1 MATESLVVAVDDEP
15 GILKL
20 IRLELSDKGYRV
32 VTASNGEDALQ
43 IIEHQR
49 PDVVILDVLMPD
61 MNGYEVMRRIRERTN
76 TPVILLTARD
86 RDEDKVRGLDLG
98 ADDYLPKPFNP
109 EELSARVKAVLRRSA
124 MAGNAQAVL
133 RIDDIEIDLAARMLR
148 KDGHPVD
155 LTRTEWMLLQHLAA
169 NSGKVIFNKEL
180 LTKVWGPEYTND
192 LQYLRVW
199 ISRLRS
205 KVEADPG
212 NPKII
217 KTLQGIGYLLD
228 PTAGEPEA
236 STEEGEGLVSVG

>member
-20 IRLELSDKGYRV
+20 IRMELTDKGYRV

-49 PDVVILDVLMPD
+49 PDVVILDLVMPD
-61 MNGYEVMRRIRERTN
+61 MSGYEVMRRIRERSS

-124 MAGNAQAVL
+124 MAGNAQSVL
-133 RIDDIEIDLAARMLR
+133 RIDDIEIDLPARVLR

-169 NSGKVIFNKEL
+169 NAGKVIFNKEL

-228 PTAGEPEA
+228 PTGGEQAPTA
-236 STEEGEGLVSVG
+236 EGEGLVSVG

>member
-1 MATESLVVAVDDEP
+1 MIMPHYNTVCERTFWRVNLMATESLVVAVDDEP

-32 VTASNGEDALQ
+32 VTANNGEDALQ

-49 PDVVILDVLMPD
+49 PDVVILDLLMPD

-109 EELSARVKAVLRRSA
+109 DELSARVKAVLRRSA

-169 NSGKVIFNKEL
+169 NAGKVI
-180 LTKVWGPEYTND
+180 
-192 LQYLRVW
+192 
-199 ISRLRS
+199 
-205 KVEADPG
+205 
-212 NPKII
+212 
-217 KTLQGIGYLLD
+217 
-228 PTAGEPEA
+228 
-236 STEEGEGLVSVG
+236 